1 MKFYTK
7 ETETKR
13 MRSRSLLKMRRGFT
27 LLFTLA
33 AIALISVLV
42 LAFLSR
48 SLMSRQVVFSSV
60 GMAKAEGLT
69 QSALDSILDN
79 IIGEIKVGSDPV
91 LAPGNIDTGYL
102 KPKADKYMLPVPT
115 ATVPPT
121 VLPTGLVKVSRSNV
135 PFWPSDP
142 NLVPAISPGPVWVY
156 PGHSTGVP
164 PLFGAAM
171 RGRYWDA
178 PYLTPRQIFSNGTV
192 PNPDWVLLSRQGPIG
207 PHNQPLDMTLF
218 KDKTV
223 TNSKYV
229 IGRFAYTVYEVGGRL
244 DINVAG
250 NHSSVASNLAGK
262 SLRTTQ
268 AMADLKEI
276 FLDSSGN
283 KVGSNANRQVWAD
296 LLVKWRNQQNFDR
309 TDFETFQKEGVTLGL
324 LNPLPGDQTFINR
337 QDLIDFWIKN
347 VSPERSG
354 LAYLTTFSRGLN
366 QPSIY
371 PPRAAPLPLSIF
383 NEALP
388 ADVLKYNHNAP
399 FLFIL
404 VTSAFTR
411 ADGSTAKIGEPL
423 VLRKFP
429 LSHIKTHVE
438 DVSGAVVT
446 GSMTHKLFGLTRAG
460 ANQPWDY
467 DPALLVMSPPITTG
481 APSFFRLKTLAEVR
495 DENREPNFFELLQAA
510 ILSGTSG
517 PNNNIATGSL
527 GSYLAFGGTGG
538 GNPNTR
544 NLVFE
549 DGVLGRQVLQIGAN
563 IIDQYDVDGYP
574 TQIYVQNNPFYD
586 VYGIEDLPYLQA
598 VYQLIYRFAVQRTFP
613 SVPEAQPAKM
623 GFYFLPMLWNPHRQN
638 PAASTTAPRPTE
650 FRFRADSLS
659 SVKGG
664 DGDAYVD
671 LNRPYPPLHI
681 AYARR
686 RALAG
691 SGTSALS
698 RLAIYNGGLNNAD
711 YGNQNLYRPFRAP
724 DKGWIGGTLNPTA
737 GLEGTENLFFQFDPF
752 TAKFRTPDHL
762 AGQLIPDT
770 EIQTNFAE
778 CDVQDKNESNN
789 IPTRF
794 YALNYAIIPDV
805 LTNIPFMQR
814 SDGQTIRASPTRPGS
829 TPQASLEL
837 MRDYPNAGGFGP
849 TETTFTLDFKDAGGT
864 WRPYSK
870 IRRVGGRNLDQSH
883 VQRFNA
889 FGSGSATF
897 YRGNLDPRTD
907 RFGAIFDAFAWNNFK
922 RTFRQTPATDAGQGS
937 GFNFVPSL
945 GASPIQNLTRF
956 VPLTGT
962 PFYGMLSQNRVF
974 PPTLYTGANVAQ
986 TYITDPDGVTRGG
999 DSFRAGTGGNAAGYV
1014 MGSSASLATN
1024 PAQPVVLN
1032 RPFESVAEMG
1042 YAFRGQPWKS
1052 VDFFTSTSAD
1062 LALLD
1067 VFSVYDAPLLVG
1079 GQLNVNTVEAPVL
1092 KAILSGIRPDPVAA
1106 TAGLSADDVKNIAN
1120 RLVARRDN
1128 TSIAERDPLADL
1140 PGPYMD
1146 AVNFF
1151 SNPSLIENW
1160 AVNNVKI
1167 HSEAVV
1173 RSLADYSQ
1181 SRVWNLMIDLTVE
1194 SGSYTQNSSKLSEFS
1209 VNGVNRVWVH
1219 LALDRFTGKVLE
1231 QRIEVVTDTPL

>member
-1 MKFYTK
+1 M
-7 ETETKR
+7 
-13 MRSRSLLKMRRGFT
+13 
-27 LLFTLA
+27 
-33 AIALISVLV
+33 
-42 LAFLSR
+42 
-48 SLMSRQVVFSSV
+48 
-60 GMAKAEGLT
+60 
-69 QSALDSILDN
+69 
-79 IIGEIKVGSDPV
+79 
-91 LAPGNIDTGYL
+91 
-102 KPKADKYMLPVPT
+102 
-115 ATVPPT
+115 
-121 VLPTGLVKVSRSNV
+121 
-135 PFWPSDP
+135 
-142 NLVPAISPGPVWVY
+142 
-156 PGHSTGVP
+156 
-164 PLFGAAM
+164 
-171 RGRYWDA
+171 
-178 PYLTPRQIFSNGTV
+178 
-192 PNPDWVLLSRQGPIG
+192 
-207 PHNQPLDMTLF
+207 
-218 KDKTV
+218 
-223 TNSKYV
+223 
-229 IGRFAYTVYEVGGRL
+229 
-244 DINVAG
+244 
-250 NHSSVASNLAGK
+250 
-262 SLRTTQ
+262 
-268 AMADLKEI
+268 
-276 FLDSSGN
+276 
-283 KVGSNANRQVWAD
+283 
-296 LLVKWRNQQNFDR
+296 
-309 TDFETFQKEGVTLGL
+309 
-324 LNPLPGDQTFINR
+324 
-337 QDLIDFWIKN
+337 
-347 VSPERSG
+347 
-354 LAYLTTFSRGLN
+354 
-366 QPSIY
+366 
-371 PPRAAPLPLSIF
+371 
-383 NEALP
+383 
-388 ADVLKYNHNAP
+388 
-399 FLFIL
+399 
-404 VTSAFTR
+404 
-411 ADGSTAKIGEPL
+411 
-423 VLRKFP
+423 
-429 LSHIKTHVE
+429 
-438 DVSGAVVT
+438 
-446 GSMTHKLFGLTRAG
+446 
-460 ANQPWDY
+460 
-467 DPALLVMSPPITTG
+467 
-481 APSFFRLKTLAEVR
+481 
-495 DENREPNFFELLQAA
+495 
-510 ILSGTSG
+510 
-517 PNNNIATGSL
+517 
-527 GSYLAFGGTGG
+527 
-538 GNPNTR
+538 
-544 NLVFE
+544 FE
-549 DGVLGRQVLQIGAN
+549 DRVLGRQVLQIGAN

-574 TQIYVQNNPFYD
+574 TQIYVEDNPFYD

-613 SVPEAQPAKM
+613 VVPETQSAKM
-623 GFYFLPMLWNPHRQN
+623 GFYFMPMLWNPHRQN

-659 SVKGG
+659 LVKGG

-671 LNRPYPPLHI
+671 LMRPYPPLHI
-681 AYARR
+681 AYPRR

-724 DKGWIGGTLNPTA
+724 DKGWIGGTFEPPPGTP
-737 GLEGTENLFFQFDPF
+737 GTENLFFQFDPF

-794 YALNYAIIPDV
+794 YALNYAIINDV

-829 TPQASLEL
+829 APQPSLEL

>member
-1 MKFYTK
+1 
-7 ETETKR
+7 
-13 MRSRSLLKMRRGFT
+13 MRRGFT

-121 VLPTGLVKVSRSNV
+121 VPPTVLPTGLVKVSRSNA

-142 NLVPAISPGPVWVY
+142 NPIPALAISPGPVWVY
-156 PGHSTGVP
+156 PGHSTGVS

-192 PNPDWVLLSRQGPIG
+192 PIPDWVLLSRQGPIG

-388 ADVLKYNHNAP
+388 ADVAKYNHNAP
-399 FLFIL
+399 FLSIL

-438 DVSGAVVT
+438 DVSGRVKT
-446 GSMTHKLFGLTRAG
+446 DSMTHKLFGLTRTG
-460 ANQPWDY
+460 TNDPWDY
-467 DPALLVMSPPITTG
+467 DPALLETETAVATG
-481 APSFFRLKTLAEVR
+481 GPSFFRLKTLAEVR

-517 PNNNIATGSL
+517 PDNNSGANGNIATGSL
-527 GSYLAFGGTGG
+527 GSYLAFTGTGG
-538 GNPNTR
+538 GLTIR

-563 IIDQYDVDGYP
+563 IIDQYDVDGFP

-598 VYQLIYRFAVQRTFP
+598 VYQLIYRFAVLRTFP
-613 SVPEAQPAKM
+613 VVPETQSAKM
-623 GFYFLPMLWNPHRQN
+623 GFYFLPQLWNPHRQN

-664 DGDAYVD
+664 DGNAFVD
-671 LNRPYPPLHI
+671 LMRPYTPLHI

-686 RALAG
+686 RAFAG
-691 SGTSALS
+691 RGTSALS
-698 RLAIYNGGLNNAD
+698 RLAIYNGGLNDAD

-724 DKGWIGGTLNPTA
+724 DKGWIGGTLNPPA
-737 GLEGTENLFFQFDPF
+737 GLKGTENLFFQLDPF
-752 TAKFRTPDHL
+752 TAKFRIPGHL
-762 AGQLIPDT
+762 AGQLIPEI

-778 CDVQDKNESNN
+778 CYVQDKDERNDRP
-789 IPTRF
+789 IRF
-794 YALNYAIIPDV
+794 YALNYAIINDV

-814 SDGQTIRASPTRPGS
+814 SDGLNITASPPRSGS
-829 TPQASLEL
+829 APQPSLEL

-870 IRRVGGRNLDQSH
+870 IRRVSGSNLDQSH
-883 VQRFNA
+883 VQRFNG
-889 FGSGSATF
+889 FGAGTDLNTF
-897 YRGNLDPRTD
+897 YRGNIDPRTD
-907 RFGAIFDAFAWNNFK
+907 RFGAILRYNWDNFQS
-922 RTFRQTPATDAGQGS
+922 TFRRTPATDPGQRS
-937 GFNFVPSL
+937 DNTASL
-945 GASPIQNLTRF
+945 GTSPIQNLTRYEP
-956 VPLTGT
+956 VAGG
-962 PFYGMLSQNRVF
+962 PFYGMLSQNRRF
-974 PPTLYTGANVAQ
+974 PPTLYTGTNPAQ

-999 DSFRAGTGGNAAGYV
+999 DSFRAGTGGNSAGYV

-1024 PAQPVVLN
+1024 PAQPVVLNVVLN

-1128 TSIAERDPLADL
+1128 TSIAERDPDADL